1 MSGGGIVALP
11 SECNAPMKTTR
22 MKPEERLVA
31 GFVGL
36 MVGFFAFAYG
46 KPVQK
51 VLIGGFAV
59 VVLVVAALGRNPL
72 AGRAKE

>member
-1 MSGGGIVALP
+1 MTA
-11 SECNAPMKTTR
+11 KQ

-31 GFVGL
+31 GFVGA

-46 KPVQK
+46 QPVQK

-59 VVLVVAALGRNPL
+59 AVLVVAVLGRNPL
-72 AGRAKE
+72 AGGVKE